1 VIAVAVPEMVS
12 VVVPSAAVAMVRMSL
27 RLHVEEQRVGRIV
40 DPPTVTAVA
49 VVAVTVV
56 VTVAVTVAVAVPS
69 MVVKS
74 MPAHLVE
81 HFVEDCRGQTMQ
93 VHLPVVAWLVVP
105 DALVLAFAAKRGL
118 DADGERRQQ

>member
-1 VIAVAVPEMVS
+1 MVIAVAVPEMVS

-40 DPPTVTAVA
+40 DPPTVTA
-49 VVAVTVV
+49 VAVTVV